1 MIVIFTDR
9 TVIVQKGISS
19 INDTIILYR
28 GDKDVE
34 IRFTIVESPFKYRS
48 SVNLIETTDASWGQL
63 VILNSTTSNVIISD
77 IAPTDEGRV
86 VLKIT
91 GEMMDEVSEVG
102 DYTFQIRLYDEEKTS
117 RITTPEIVG
126 GITVKEPLA
135 AN

>member
-1 MIVIFTDR
+1 MIFTD
-9 TVIVQKGISS
+9 K
-19 INDTIILYR
+19 TITIRDNKSTIDSNVILYR

-117 RITTPEIVG
+117 RITIPEIVG

>member
-1 MIVIFTDR
+1 MIFTD
-9 TVIVQKGISS
+9 K
-19 INDTIILYR
+19 TITIRDNKSTIDSNVILYR

-34 IRFTIVESPFKYRS
+34 IRFTIVESPFRYRS

>member
-1 MIVIFTDR
+1 MIFTD
-9 TVIVQKGISS
+9 K
-19 INDTIILYR
+19 TITIRDNKSTIDSNVILYR

>member
-1 MIVIFTDR
+1 MIFTD
-9 TVIVQKGISS
+9 K
-19 INDTIILYR
+19 TITIRDNKSTIDSNVILYR

-77 IAPTDEGRV
+77 IAPTNEGRV

-117 RITTPEIVG
+117 RVTMPEVVG
-126 GITVKEPLA
+126 GITIKEPLD

>member
-1 MIVIFTDR
+1 MIFTD
-9 TVIVQKGISS
+9 K
-19 INDTIILYR
+19 TITIRDNKSTIDSNVILYR

-91 GEMMDEVSEVG
+91 GAMMDEVSEVG

>member
-1 MIVIFTDR
+1 MIFTD
-9 TVIVQKGISS
+9 K
-19 INDTIILYR
+19 TITIKDNESTIDSNVILYR
-28 GDKDVE
+28 GDKDIE

-48 SVNLIETTDASWGQL
+48 PVNLIETANASWGQL

-102 DYTFQIRLYDEEKTS
+102 DYTFQIRLYDEGKTS
-117 RITTPEIVG
+117 RVTMPEVVG
-126 GITVKEPLA
+126 GITIKEPLD

>member
-1 MIVIFTDR
+1 MIFTD
-9 TVIVQKGISS
+9 K
-19 INDTIILYR
+19 TITIRDNKSTIDSNVILYR

-126 GITVKEPLA
+126 GITIKEPLA

>member
-1 MIVIFTDR
+1 MIFTD
-9 TVIVQKGISS
+9 K
-19 INDTIILYR
+19 TITIRDNKSTIDSNVILYR

-135 AN
+135 AI

>member
-1 MIVIFTDR
+1 MIFTD
-9 TVIVQKGISS
+9 K
-19 INDTIILYR
+19 TITIRDNKSTIDSNVILYR

-48 SVNLIETTDASWGQL
+48 SVNLIETTNASWGQL

-126 GITVKEPLA
+126 GITIKEPLA

>member
-1 MIVIFTDR
+1 MIFTD
-9 TVIVQKGISS
+9 K
-19 INDTIILYR
+19 TITIRDNKSTIDSNVILYR

-48 SVNLIETTDASWGQL
+48 SINLIETTDASWGQL

-126 GITVKEPLA
+126 GITIKEPLA

>member
-1 MIVIFTDR
+1 MIFTD
-9 TVIVQKGISS
+9 K
-19 INDTIILYR
+19 TITIRDNKSTIDSNVILYR

-63 VILNSTTSNVIISD
+63 VILNSTTSNVVISD

-126 GITVKEPLA
+126 GITIKEPLA

>member
-1 MIVIFTDR
+1 MIFTD
-9 TVIVQKGISS
+9 K
-19 INDTIILYR
+19 TITIKDNESTIDSNVILYR

-48 SVNLIETTDASWGQL
+48 SINLIETANASWGQL

-77 IAPTDEGRV
+77 IASTDEGRV

-91 GEMMDEVSEVG
+91 GRMMDEVSEVG

-126 GITVKEPLA
+126 GITIKEPLD

>member
-1 MIVIFTDR
+1 MIFTD
-9 TVIVQKGISS
+9 K
-19 INDTIILYR
+19 TITIRDNKSTIDSNVILYR

-77 IAPTDEGRV
+77 IAPTNEGRV

-91 GEMMDEVSEVG
+91 GEMMDEVSEGG

-126 GITVKEPLA
+126 GITIKEPLA

>member
-1 MIVIFTDR
+1 MIFTD
-9 TVIVQKGISS
+9 K
-19 INDTIILYR
+19 TITIRDNKSTIDSNVILYR

-48 SVNLIETTDASWGQL
+48 SINLIETTDASWGQL

>member
-1 MIVIFTDR
+1 MIFTD
-9 TVIVQKGISS
+9 K
-19 INDTIILYR
+19 TITIRDNKSTIDSNVILYR

-48 SVNLIETTDASWGQL
+48 SVNLIETTSASWGQL

>member
-1 MIVIFTDR
+1 MICTD
-9 TVIVQKGISS
+9 K
-19 INDTIILYR
+19 TITIRDNKSTIDSNVILYR

>member
-1 MIVIFTDR
+1 MIFTD
-9 TVIVQKGISS
+9 K
-19 INDTIILYR
+19 TITIRDNKSTIDSNVILYR

-77 IAPTDEGRV
+77 IAPTNEGRV

>member
-1 MIVIFTDR
+1 MIFTD
-9 TVIVQKGISS
+9 K
-19 INDTIILYR
+19 TITIRDNKSTIDSNVILYR

-77 IAPTDEGRV
+77 IAPTNEGRV

-91 GEMMDEVSEVG
+91 EEMMDEVSEVG

-126 GITVKEPLA
+126 GITIKEPLA

>member
-1 MIVIFTDR
+1 MIFTD
-9 TVIVQKGISS
+9 K
-19 INDTIILYR
+19 TITIRDNKSTIDSNVILYR

-48 SVNLIETTDASWGQL
+48 SVNLIETTNASWGQL

>member
-1 MIVIFTDR
+1 MIFTD
-9 TVIVQKGISS
+9 K
-19 INDTIILYR
+19 TITIRDNESTIDSNVILYR

-77 IAPTDEGRV
+77 IAPTNEGRV

-126 GITVKEPLA
+126 GITIKEPLA

>member
-1 MIVIFTDR
+1 MIFTD
-9 TVIVQKGISS
+9 K
-19 INDTIILYR
+19 TITIRDNKSTIDSNVILYR

-77 IAPTDEGRV
+77 IAPTDEGKV

-126 GITVKEPLA
+126 GITIKEPLA

>member
-1 MIVIFTDR
+1 MIFTD
-9 TVIVQKGISS
+9 K
-19 INDTIILYR
+19 TITIKDNESTIDSNVILYR

-34 IRFTIVESPFKYRS
+34 IRFTIVESPFKYKS
-48 SVNLIETTDASWGQL
+48 SVNLIETTNASWGQL

-117 RITTPEIVG
+117 RITIPEIVG
-126 GITVKEPLA
+126 GITIKEPLD

>member
-1 MIVIFTDR
+1 MIFTD
-9 TVIVQKGISS
+9 K
-19 INDTIILYR
+19 TITIRDNKSTIDSNVILYR

-77 IAPTDEGRV
+77 IAPTNEGRV

-126 GITVKEPLA
+126 GITIKEPLA

>member
-1 MIVIFTDR
+1 MIFTDR
-9 TVIVQKGISS
+9 TITIEDNIATIEKNVIRE
-19 INDTIILYR
+19 R
-28 GDKDVE
+28 GDKDAE

-102 DYTFQIRLYDEEKTS
+102 DYTFQIRLYDEAKTS

>member
-1 MIVIFTDR
+1 MIFTD
-9 TVIVQKGISS
+9 K
-19 INDTIILYR
+19 TITIRDNKSTIDSNVILYR

-77 IAPTDEGRV
+77 IAPTDEGKV

-91 GEMMDEVSEVG
+91 GAMMDEVSEVG

-126 GITVKEPLA
+126 GITIKEPLD